1 MTAETTADR
10 MHRLLSV
17 LQPTELAIRD
27 DSRHHA
33 GHAGA
38 GNGGHYKITIVAE
51 AFRGLSPLQR
61 HRLVH
66 DALAPLMSHE
76 IHALAIKASTP

>member
-10 MHRLLSV
+10 MHRLLSA
-17 LQPTELAIRD
+17 LQPTALDIRD

-66 DALAPLMSHE
+66 DALAPLMSRE
-76 IHALAIKASTP
+76 IHALAIKAGTP